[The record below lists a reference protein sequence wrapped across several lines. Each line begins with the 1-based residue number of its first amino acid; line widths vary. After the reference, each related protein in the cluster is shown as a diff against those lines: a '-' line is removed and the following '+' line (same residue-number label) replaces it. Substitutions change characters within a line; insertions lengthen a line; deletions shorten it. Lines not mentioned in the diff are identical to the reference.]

1 MSQRRTYYFDNNATT
16 RIAPEV
22 LESMLPFLVEWWGN
36 PSSAYGFGKQVSKH
50 LEDARTKVA
59 ALINADPKEVV
70 FTSCGTESNNS
81 AIESALATHPAK
93 RHVLTTAVEHSA
105 VIKHG
110 EVLQKRGCQV
120 TFLPVD
126 ADGSLDLHLL
136 DKSIRLDTAIVSVMW
151 ANNETGVVFP
161 IEEIAAICRSKNVLF
176 HTDATQV
183 PGKMKID
190 VHGLGVDFLTL
201 SAHKLHAPKGVGL
214 LYIKRRVKYQPYL
227 IGGHQERGRRGGTEN
242 VASIVGFGRAAELAE
257 AHLED
262 ENTRVRAL
270 RDRLENTILSTIPN
284 TIRTGAK
291 EPRLPNTSNIAF
303 ESVEAEAILHQL
315 DQLGICVSS
324 GSACTTGSLDP
335 SHVLTAMGMKP
346 ARARGCVRIS
356 LGIYN
361 TDEEVDY
368 FLKHIPRVIG
378 KLREDSPLNPGTA
391 HVTAAELLR
400 EALRERFNKDK

>member
-22 LESMLPFLVEWWGN
+22 VDAMLPFLRDWWGN
-36 PSSAYGFGKQVSKH
+36 PSSAYGFGREVGKH
-50 LEDARTKVA
+50 LEEARAKVA

-81 AIESALATHPAK
+81 AIQSALATHPAK

-105 VIKHG
+105 IINHC
-110 EVLQKRGCQV
+110 EALQKQGCQV

-190 VHGLGVDFLTL
+190 ARGLGVDFLSL

-214 LYIKRRVKYQPYL
+214 LYIKRKVKYQPYV
-227 IGGHQERGRRGGTEN
+227 IGGHQERGKRGGTEN
-242 VASIVGFGRAAELAE
+242 VASIIGFGRAAELAE
-257 AHLED
+257 AHLAD

-270 RDRLENTILSTIPN
+270 RDRLENAILSTIPQ

-303 ESVEAEAILHQL
+303 EGVEAESILHQL
-315 DQLGICVSS
+315 DLLGICVSS

-335 SHVLTAMGMKP
+335 SHVLTAMGIKP
-346 ARARGCVRIS
+346 MRARGCVRIS

-368 FLKHIPRVIG
+368 LLKHLPQVIA
-378 KLREDSPLNPGTA
+378 KLRENSPHKSGAARAEHA
-391 HVTAAELLR
+391 HR
-400 EALRERFNKDK
+400 SG